1 VTQQLRDQ
9 LAGLRS
15 GAQEREKESRL
26 QQRGWLYAGLTV
38 ALKMLIDPSLDATH
52 T

>member
-1 VTQQLRDQ
+1 VINLPVCAEECYNGS
-9 LAGLRS
+9 LA
-15 GAQEREKESRL
+15 RL
-26 QQRGWLYAGLTV
+26 HDGLTV